1 MLSFSMLR
9 GVTIVASSNQ
19 FGMRYKHIRIE
30 FYILYLSLLLLL
42 LLFVSVFLVM
52 FDKTNKQIIKRF
64 ESGSLLKIFVTSNL
78 LCSIVK
84 KTAKAKGYVLL

>member
-1 MLSFSMLR
+1 MLR

-30 FYILYLSLLLLL
+30 FYILYLSLLLL

>member
-30 FYILYLSLLLLL
+30 FYILYLSLLLL